1 MLNFIAINAFLQ
13 PTINSLIAYPKDFG
27 LLHGVLLSEV
37 SGKHLEELALEHNL
51 AHRSGTS

>member
-1 MLNFIAINAFLQ
+1 MLFLQ

-37 SGKHLEELALEHNL
+37 SGKHLEELALEHTTDNL